1 MILVDTSVWIDYL
14 AGRTSQK
21 SEVLHLSLG
30 SVEFTIGDLILAEVL
45 QGVREG
51 PALTA
56 LEARIAAFRVLP
68 LCEEAIA
75 RAAAANY
82 RKLRSRG
89 ITIRGTIDVIIATWC
104 IEHDV
109 PLLHNDRDFAAM
121 ESELGLKAYGRLT

>member
-21 SEVLHLSLG
+21 GEVLHISLG
-30 SVEFTIGDLILAEVL
+30 SVEFAIGDLILAEVL

-51 PALTA
+51 PGLRA
-56 LEARIAAFRVLP
+56 LEARIRAFRVMP
-68 LCEEAIA
+68 LCGEAIA

-82 RKLRSRG
+82 RKLRSKG

-104 IEHDV
+104 IENGV
-109 PLLHNDRDFAAM
+109 PLLHNDRDFTIM
-121 ESELGLKAYGRLT
+121 ESEFGLQGFGTHV